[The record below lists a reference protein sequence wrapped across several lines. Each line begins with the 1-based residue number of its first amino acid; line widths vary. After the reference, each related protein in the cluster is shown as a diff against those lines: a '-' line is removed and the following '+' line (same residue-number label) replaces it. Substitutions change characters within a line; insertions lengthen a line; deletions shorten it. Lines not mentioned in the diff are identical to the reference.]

1 MFGRSRSKSTL
12 VSDAEQIE
20 SNAQRLHLLE
30 EQGGIGLWDVKVA
43 EGDPADPNSQ
53 WRYSSDLRRMLGYR
67 TEAEFPNSM
76 ASWTNSIH
84 PDDAERSFADL
95 GAFVADRTGEARL
108 TMTFRLRV
116 GDGSYRWFSSTG
128 GALRDAAGKVLRL
141 GGALRDL
148 HDEKCLL
155 MELEAFRNAQTL
167 ATSAA
172 SSAMEEMAA
181 NIAQNADNAV
191 RTEKVAAHASRNAE
205 QTRQSVNEAVGS
217 IRIIA
222 EKIRIIQEIAR
233 QTDLLALN
241 AAIEAARAG
250 QHGKGFAVVA
260 SEVRKLAERS
270 QVAATDIGT
279 LSSTTLKLSEQAS
292 RMLADLMPD
301 IDKTTELVREISSA
315 CGEQNIGAQQINEA
329 LHKLNGGSPVTRPG
343 DGRPRIRQA
352 A

>member
-1 MFGRSRSKSTL
+1 MFGRIRSKKTL
-12 VSDAEQIE
+12 HDSAAHIEANAE
-20 SNAQRLHLLE
+20 RLKLLD
-30 EQGGIGLWDVKVA
+30 EQAGIGLWDVTVVNGDVA
-43 EGDPADPNSQ
+43 HPDSY
-53 WRYSSDLRRMLGYR
+53 WRHSPELRRMLGYASI
-67 TEAEFPNSM
+67 AEFPDSLE
-76 ASWTNSIH
+76 SWTTNIH
-84 PDDAERSFADL
+84 PDDNERAFAEL
-95 GAFVADRTGEARL
+95 GAFVADPTGTTRL
-108 TMTFRLRV
+108 NASFRLRCK
-116 GDGSYRWFSSTG
+116 DGSYRWVSSTG
-128 GALRDAAGKVLRL
+128 GAVRNAAGQVLRL
-141 GGALRDL
+141 GGALRDC

-279 LSSTTLKLSEQAS
+279 LSSTTLTLSEQAS

-329 LHKLNGGSPVTRPG
+329 LHKLNGGSPATGPG
-343 DGRPRIRQA
+343 VGHPRIRQA